1 MAEEIA
7 EEYEPHPACDLFRF
21 GAVAAVRQA
30 GFVKPQQH
38 AWQAGVKPGLSAGG
52 EAVWSCWAA
61 EHQLSQL
68 MIQAFDPQIRSV
80 VLIAEIRLQSN
91 WKTYERS
98 EEKLCGCFPQ
108 RINCVKM
115 LK

>member
-38 AWQAGVKPGLSAGG
+38 A
-52 EAVWSCWAA
+52 
-61 EHQLSQL
+61 
-68 MIQAFDPQIRSV
+68 
-80 VLIAEIRLQSN
+80 
-91 WKTYERS
+91 
-98 EEKLCGCFPQ
+98 
-108 RINCVKM
+108 
-115 LK
+115 